1 MLECTY
7 IMVLII
13 EKVYKVRILLD
24 LPGIGYLLVFR
35 QTVYKL
41 YQAYNISFLSIG
53 ARADHA
59 LIGLIAQP
67 LK

>member
-1 MLECTY
+1 MHIYNGLNNRESIQSTY
-7 IMVLII
+7 T
-13 EKVYKVRILLD
+13 LD

-59 LIGLIAQP
+59 LIGLIAQVF
-67 LK
+67 K